1 MAAPVPR
8 RPGSAEAP
16 SDTQEARLV
25 QHVAADYPP
34 EAARKGI
41 EGSVDVSFT
50 ISPQGKVSDVTV
62 ISAVPSDIFN
72 RAAIAAVHRWKYEP
86 KTINGVPVEAHQ
98 QLRLQ
103 FKLDPGGE

>member
-1 MAAPVPR
+1 MATPVPR
-8 RPGSAEAP
+8 RPGPAAAA

-50 ISPQGKVSDVTV
+50 ISPQGKVDDVTV
-62 ISAVPSDIFN
+62 INAVPSEVFN
-72 RAAIAAVHRWKYEP
+72 RAAIAAVRRWKYEP
-86 KTINGVPVEAHQ
+86 KTVNGVPVEAHQ

-103 FKLDPGGE
+103 FKLDPRG